1 MKALIIGDEGATH
14 AVAWK
19 LAQSP
24 AATTIFSAPGNY
36 GTNLIGA
43 NLAISPTDPEALAA
57 WAKEQEISLTAVVS
71 PLAMAYGV
79 VDAFRARGL
88 RAFGPTRAAARL
100 VTSRAWAKGLLAR
113 HGIATAPAY
122 LFASPEEAALYVEG
136 LRPEAFPL
144 LLTPEEPIGSGR
156 TRLAGDQSS
165 ALFILG
171 MLSAQRGPTTRML
184 VESYRPGPSV
194 SLLVVADGVTTLP
207 IGVAHVERRAYDGE
221 QGPLTEGMGAYA
233 PVPGLDPGFAARA
246 LDRVVRPLLAAM
258 DAEDA
263 PFSGI
268 LSLDLDPDSLEV
280 LSIGPGLGDL
290 AAQVLL
296 PLWEDDLYIAMDAAI
311 DRELAALR
319 PFRFSQS
326 SACAVVAASEG
337 YPGESETGYGILGL
351 GEVGSGAQVFHIG
364 SRNPYRRET
373 ELLIPKQERD
383 ARSGLARGFSSW
395 IMPSRGRS
403 KQVDSQASRAGG
415 DPYSR
420 VVTGGGRVLA
430 VVGKGRTP
438 AEARATAYRGIEAIS
453 FTGAWARRDIGAAP
467 TE

>member
-1 MKALIIGDEGATH
+1 MKALIIGDEGPTH

-36 GTNLIGA
+36 GTNLVGA
-43 NLAISPTDPEALAA
+43 NLAIPPTDPEALAA
-57 WAKEQEISLTAVVS
+57 WAKEQEISLTAVAS

-88 RAFGPTRAAARL
+88 RVFGPTQAAARL
-100 VTSRAWAKGLLAR
+100 VTSRSWAKGLLAR
-113 HGIATAPAY
+113 HGIASAPAH
-122 LFASPEEAALYVEG
+122 LFASPQEAARHIQAL
-136 LRPEAFPL
+136 PPDAFPL
-144 LLTPEEPIGSGR
+144 LLTPEEPTGSGR
-156 TRLAGDQSS
+156 ARLAGDQQ
-165 ALFILG
+165 AV
-171 MLSAQRGPTTRML
+171 LSLLDVLSVQRGPSIPML
-184 VESYRPGPSV
+184 VESHRPGPSV
-194 SLLVVADGVTTLP
+194 TLLVVADGVTILP
-207 IGVAHVERRAYDGE
+207 IGTARVERRAYDGDD
-221 QGPLTEGMGAYA
+221 GPLTEGMGAYA
-233 PVPGLDPGFAARA
+233 PVPGLDPDFGARA
-246 LDRVVRPLLAAM
+246 LDRVVRPLLTAM
-258 DAEDA
+258 EAEGA

-268 LSLDLDPDSLEV
+268 LSLDLDPASLEV
-280 LSIGPGLGDL
+280 LDIGPGLGDL

-296 PLWEDDLYIAMDAAI
+296 PLWEDDLYIVMDAAI
-311 DRELAALR
+311 DRELAELR
-319 PFRFSQS
+319 PFRFGQS
-326 SACAVVAASEG
+326 SACAVVGASEG
-337 YPGESETGYGILGL
+337 YPGPSETGYGILGL

-373 ELLIPKQERD
+373 DLLIPKQERD

-430 VVGKGRTP
+430 VVGKGRTL
-438 AEARATAYRGIEAIS
+438 AEARAAAYKGIEAVS
-453 FTGAWARRDIGAAP
+453 FTGAWARRDIGSAP
-467 TE
+467 RT